1 MYVVYILKSIKD
13 PSRYYI
19 GMTEE
24 LNRRL
29 REHNNSKSG
38 YSKKYAPWEIE
49 TYISFRSRLLAERF
63 EKYLKAGS
71 GQAFLK
77 KRLLQPSISTEPL
90 SALVSCK
97 AKQN

>member
-13 PSRYYI
+13 PRRYYI
-19 GMTEE
+19 GMTQD

-29 REHNNSKSG
+29 KEHNSGKQG
-38 YSKKYAPWEIE
+38 YSKIYAPWELE
-49 TYISFRSRLLAERF
+49 TYITFRNITLAESF

-77 KRLLQPSISTEPL
+77 KRLI
-90 SALVSCK
+90 
-97 AKQN
+97 